1 MGLRSPM
8 LMVTGA
14 LFLFLGVGNWA
25 MGSVKM
31 KQYRERVRAVV
42 QKAGP
47 EVKRPYRGTA
57 SILERRSDFGL
68 AYENA
73 RLKYYQYRVVHRGG
87 RVLTILGA
95 TIFIGTLVS
104 RWNPPAR

>member
-1 MGLRSPM
+1 
-8 LMVTGA
+8 MVTGA
-14 LFLFLGVGNWA
+14 LLLLLGMANWT

-31 KQYRERVRAVV
+31 EQYRSRLHAVLA
-42 QKAGP
+42 KAGP
-47 EVKRPYRGTA
+47 EVARPYHGTA

-73 RLKYYQYRVVHRGG
+73 RLKYDQYRIVHHGG

-95 TIFIGTLVS
+95 LIFIGTLVR
-104 RWNPPAR
+104 RWNLPAR